1 MNNVG
6 NDVMMDNRLDRIEQK
21 LDKLTEAVSQIAR
34 VEEQLLSAFK
44 RMDRHEKRLD
54 DQEDDIRDLENVV
67 MVNTSSVKNSERFF
81 WIIVSACISLAVY
94 VMR

>member
-1 MNNVG
+1 MDNVG

-54 DQEDDIRDLENVV
+54 DQEDDIRVLENVV
-67 MVNTSSVKNSERFF
+67 MVNSSSVKNSERFF
-81 WIIVSACISLAVY
+81 WIVVSACISLAVY
-94 VMR
+94 MMR

>member
-1 MNNVG
+1 MNVSG
-6 NDVMMDNRLDRIEQK
+6 SASMMDNRFDRIEQK

-54 DQEDDIRDLENVV
+54 DQEDDLRDLENVV

-94 VMR
+94 MMR

>member
-1 MNNVG
+1 MNG
-6 NDVMMDNRLDRIEQK
+6 AGSTVMMDNRLDRIEQK

-54 DQEDDIRDLENVV
+54 DQEDDIRELEGAVLTNS
-67 MVNTSSVKNSERFF
+67 SSVKNAERFF
-81 WIIVSACISLAVY
+81 WVAVSACASLVVY
-94 VMR
+94 MVR

>member
-1 MNNVG
+1 MDNVG

-44 RMDRHEKRLD
+44 RID
-54 DQEDDIRDLENVV
+54 
-67 MVNTSSVKNSERFF
+67 
-81 WIIVSACISLAVY
+81 
-94 VMR
+94 